1 MVYHSFFIYITT
13 ALISFFSQNSQ
24 TLKIKNKRNFIPLP
38 FCSFR
43 FSFFLHVIRFSETS
57 SPNVDV
63 ASPIF
68 ESRLEHFLLFRN
80 INFFSDEGENVKWR
94 KVGAARVS
102 RSVQCFPHFLGLI
115 TDRAILLGHGLG
127 YVCFW
132 GLRMFK
138 KFEPVHIFYLLIFF
152 MKLLTKKNNIFYEV
166 LFTYS
171 YL

>member
-94 KVGAARVS
+94 KVAARVS
-102 RSVQCFPHFLGLI
+102 RSVQCFPHFWASSRTERYCWVMGW
-115 TDRAILLGHGLG
+115 A
-127 YVCFW
+127 
-132 GLRMFK
+132 MFA
-138 KFEPVHIFYLLIFF
+138 FGA
-152 MKLLTKKNNIFYEV
+152 
-166 LFTYS
+166 
-171 YL
+171 